1 MKTLFQ
7 PYSEYQSRT
16 MSLPQGTQGIGAG
29 ASSHR
34 HSSAAALDR
43 HGYSESSSEG
53 DASAS
58 NKKEKKGS
66 VFKFF
71 NRRKGA
77 QV

>member
-1 MKTLFQ
+1 MQ

-16 MSLPQGTQGIGAG
+16 MSLPQGTQGIGTVPP
-29 ASSHR
+29 SHR

-43 HGYSESSSEG
+43 QGFSESSSEG
-53 DASAS
+53 DGGSSA

-71 NRRKGA
+71 NRKKGA